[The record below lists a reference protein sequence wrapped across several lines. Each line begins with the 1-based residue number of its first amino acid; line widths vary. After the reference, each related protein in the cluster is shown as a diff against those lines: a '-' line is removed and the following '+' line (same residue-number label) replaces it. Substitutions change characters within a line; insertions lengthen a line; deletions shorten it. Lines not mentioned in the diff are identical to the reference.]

1 MSTKEKLLDDL
12 TEVEEI
18 HPNYVSA
25 VITGGAYFNEPPK
38 IDLKND
44 HPHLIIYT
52 YKEGDGC
59 WGIAVQAHWGYFGR
73 YPIAF
78 IRTKSSQNDE
88 YGFGDEYHL
97 IQEIVKHY
105 NESTSIRDILAE
117 YM

>member
-59 WGIAVQAHWGYFGR
+59 WGIAVQAHWDTLD
-73 YPIAF
+73 A
-78 IRTKSSQNDE
+78 IRL
-88 YGFGDEYHL
+88 HL
-97 IQEIVKHY
+97 LELNPVRMTNTDLVMNII
-105 NESTSIRDILAE
+105 
-117 YM
+117 